1 MNVVRWTG
9 LALLLAACG
18 GTPQRTPP
26 QSASQDQAPAFE
38 PPVVTNPESPVSYPP
53 DLYDQRVE
61 GTVVL
66 RLYVDERG
74 QVVPDSTR
82 IAESSGYPALDSA
95 ALRGVPDTE
104 VYPLLFGMS
113 LLENLFPPFPGDA
126 VTVFGGF
133 LAGIG
138 RLSLPLVFLMVTA
151 GGWLGF
157 MVYYALGCW
166 LGRGRA
172 HALLARWVS
181 PLRLGRAE
189 AWFLRYG
196 RWVVLANRFLA
207 GTRAVISLVAGFSR
221 LPPLSVSAFALLSC
235 LVWNSLLLG
244 AGYLIG
250 DQWERVADFLSTYNT
265 AVLGLLALLTAWWL
279 VRRWRAGTR

>member
-95 ALRGVPDTE
+95 ALRGVPDMHFAPARRDGRPVAAT
-104 VYPLLFGMS
+104 
-113 LLENLFPPFPGDA
+113 
-126 VTVFGGF
+126 F
-133 LAGIG
+133 LQ
-138 RLSLPLVFLMVTA
+138 PVNF
-151 GGWLGF
+151 
-157 MVYYALGCW
+157 
-166 LGRGRA
+166 
-172 HALLARWVS
+172 
-181 PLRLGRAE
+181 
-189 AWFLRYG
+189 
-196 RWVVLANRFLA
+196 
-207 GTRAVISLVAGFSR
+207 
-221 LPPLSVSAFALLSC
+221 
-235 LVWNSLLLG
+235 
-244 AGYLIG
+244 
-250 DQWERVADFLSTYNT
+250 
-265 AVLGLLALLTAWWL
+265 
-279 VRRWRAGTR
+279 RRPAAPVPVKP